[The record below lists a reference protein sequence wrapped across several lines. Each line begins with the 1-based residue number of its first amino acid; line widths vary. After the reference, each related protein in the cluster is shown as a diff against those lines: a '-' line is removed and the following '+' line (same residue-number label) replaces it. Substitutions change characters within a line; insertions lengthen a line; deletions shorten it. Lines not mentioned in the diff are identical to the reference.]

1 MCILISLK
9 MSLELS
15 PQASVKENNYYFL
28 FKISHL
34 PSLYRTKQDLVQKM
48 KIMVSRYFLKL
59 SD

>member
-1 MCILISLK
+1 M
-9 MSLELS
+9 
-15 PQASVKENNYYFL
+15 SVKENNYYLL

-34 PSLYRTKQDLVQKM
+34 PSLYRTKQDLVQNM